1 MEKKNVT
8 EVVIDGVIYRLGGYE
23 SSEYLQQVAGYLN
36 NKTTELKALDGYHH
50 LPTSQKALMMEL
62 NIADDY
68 FKAKK
73 SADHLE
79 KELADKDKELY
90 GVKHDLV
97 ALQMKLEEAN
107 RTIQTLKEEY
117 EDSQKELLR
126 LQAVSAPGGAG
137 EPADQLP
144 DKPEQDAAQPAD
156 QPAGQA
162 ADCAD
167 VQPESKPSA
176 GEGAD
181 RGGITAGIT
190 AGIREDEASDG
201 QIPGQLSF
209 DLPGGKEQTAPEP
222 AEDPGAVFRPG
233 NAAHE
238 DASSEEPAAA
248 EDDAYGHAKTFVPGA
263 ADRENMLRS
272 ARENFLNQSGSYSRK
287 NRRKH

>member
-62 NIADDY
+62 NIADDF

-126 LQAVSAPGGAG
+126 LQAVSAPRDAG
-137 EPADQLP
+137 ETTGQLP
-144 DKPEQDAAQPAD
+144 DKPEQDAGQQTEQLID
-156 QPAGQA
+156 QT
-162 ADCAD
+162 ADCAA
-167 VQPESKPSA
+167 VKPESKPSA
-176 GEGAD
+176 GEEGAEKS
-181 RGGITAGIT
+181 GIT

-209 DLPGGKEQTAPEP
+209 DLPGGKEQAAPEP
-222 AEDPGAVFRPG
+222 ADEDPGAVFRPG
-233 NAAHE
+233 NAARE
-238 DASSEEPAAA
+238 DASSGEPAEA
-248 EDDAYGHAKTFVPGA
+248 EDAENGHAKTFVPGA

>member
-8 EVVIDGVIYRLGGYE
+8 EVVIDSVIYRLGGYE

-126 LQAVSAPGGAG
+126 LQAVSAQRGAVETAG
-137 EPADQLP
+137 QLS
-144 DKPEQDAAQPAD
+144 DKPEQDAGQQAD
-156 QPAGQA
+156 QLTDQA
-162 ADCAD
+162 ADCAA
-167 VQPESKPSA
+167 VKPESKPSA
-176 GEGAD
+176 GEGAEKS
-181 RGGITAGIT
+181 GIT

-209 DLPGGKEQTAPEP
+209 DLPGGKEQAALEP

-233 NAAHE
+233 NAARE
-238 DASSEEPAAA
+238 DASSGESAAA
-248 EDDAYGHAKTFVPGA
+248 EDAENGHAKTFVPGA
-263 ADRENMLRS
+263 TDRENMLRS

-287 NRRKH
+287 NRRRH

>member
-97 ALQMKLEEAN
+97 ALQMKLEEAS
-107 RTIQTLKEEY
+107 RTIQTLKGEY

-126 LQAVSAPGGAG
+126 LQAVSAPRDAG
-137 EPADQLP
+137 ETTGQLP
-144 DKPEQDAAQPAD
+144 DKPEQDAGQQTEQLID
-156 QPAGQA
+156 QT
-162 ADCAD
+162 ADCAA
-167 VQPESKPSA
+167 VKPESKPSA
-176 GEGAD
+176 GEEGAEKS
-181 RGGITAGIT
+181 GIT

-209 DLPGGKEQTAPEP
+209 DLPGGKEQAAPEP

-233 NAAHE
+233 NAARE
-238 DASSEEPAAA
+238 DASSGEPAEA
-248 EDDAYGHAKTFVPGA
+248 EDAENGHAKTFVPGA

-287 NRRKH
+287 NRRRH

>member
-36 NKTTELKALDGYHH
+36 NKTTELKALDGYQH

-107 RTIQTLKEEY
+107 RTIQTLKGEY
-117 EDSQKELLR
+117 EDSQKELLK
-126 LQAVSAPGGAG
+126 LQAVSTPRDGRDQ
-137 EPADQLP
+137 ADQLS
-144 DKPEQDAAQPAD
+144 DKPEQDTGRQTGQTKDSA
-156 QPAGQA
+156 AGQ
-162 ADCAD
+162 
-167 VQPESKPSA
+167 PGSRPSA
-176 GEGAD
+176 AEAAEK
-181 RGGITAGIT
+181 GGVT
-190 AGIREDEASDG
+190 AGIREDEAADG

-209 DLPGGKEQTAPEP
+209 DLPDEKEQSATEP
-222 AEDPGAVFRPG
+222 DEDPGAVFRPG
-233 NAAHE
+233 SAAHA
-238 DASSEEPAAA
+238 DTSSREPAAA
-248 EDDAYGHAKTFVPGA
+248 EDAENGHAKTFVPGA

-272 ARENFLNQSGSYSRK
+272 ARENFLSQAGSYSKK

>member
-97 ALQMKLEEAN
+97 ARQMKLEEAN
-107 RTIQTLKEEY
+107 RTIHTLKEEY

-126 LQAVSAPGGAG
+126 LQAVSAPRDAG
-137 EPADQLP
+137 ETTGQLP
-144 DKPEQDAAQPAD
+144 DKPEQDAGQQTEQLID
-156 QPAGQA
+156 QT
-162 ADCAD
+162 ADCAA
-167 VQPESKPSA
+167 VKPESKPSA
-176 GEGAD
+176 GEEGAEKS
-181 RGGITAGIT
+181 GIT

-209 DLPGGKEQTAPEP
+209 DLPGGKEQAAPEP
-222 AEDPGAVFRPG
+222 ADEDPGAVFRPG
-233 NAAHE
+233 NAARE
-238 DASSEEPAAA
+238 DASSGEPAEA
-248 EDDAYGHAKTFVPGA
+248 EDAENGHAKTFVPGA

-287 NRRKH
+287 NRRRH

>member
-1 MEKKNVT
+1 
-8 EVVIDGVIYRLGGYE
+8 
-23 SSEYLQQVAGYLN
+23 
-36 NKTTELKALDGYHH
+36 
-50 LPTSQKALMMEL
+50 MMEL

-73 SADHLE
+73 SSDHLE

-167 VQPESKPSA
+167 VQLETKPSA

-181 RGGITAGIT
+181 RGGIT

-233 NAAHE
+233 SAAHA
-238 DASSEEPAAA
+238 DTSSREPAAA
-248 EDDAYGHAKTFVPGA
+248 EDAENGHAKTFVPGA

-272 ARENFLNQSGSYSRK
+272 ARENFLSQAGSYSKK

>member
-23 SSEYLQQVAGYLN
+23 SSEYRQQVAGYLN

-97 ALQMKLEEAN
+97 ALQMKLEEAS
-107 RTIQTLKEEY
+107 RTIQTLKGEY

-126 LQAVSAPGGAG
+126 LQAVSAPRDAG
-137 EPADQLP
+137 ETTGQLP
-144 DKPEQDAAQPAD
+144 DKPEQDAGQQTEQLID
-156 QPAGQA
+156 QT
-162 ADCAD
+162 ADCAA
-167 VQPESKPSA
+167 VKPESKPSA
-176 GEGAD
+176 GEEGAEKS
-181 RGGITAGIT
+181 GIT

-209 DLPGGKEQTAPEP
+209 DLPGGKEQAAPEP
-222 AEDPGAVFRPG
+222 ADEDPGAVFRPG
-233 NAAHE
+233 NAARE
-238 DASSEEPAAA
+238 DASSGEPAEA
-248 EDDAYGHAKTFVPGA
+248 EDAENGHAKTFVPGA

-287 NRRKH
+287 NRRRH

>member
-23 SSEYLQQVAGYLN
+23 SSEYVQQVAGYLN

-97 ALQMKLEEAN
+97 ALQMKLEEAS
-107 RTIQTLKEEY
+107 RTIQTLKGEY

-126 LQAVSAPGGAG
+126 LQAVSAPRDAG
-137 EPADQLP
+137 ETTGQLP
-144 DKPEQDAAQPAD
+144 DKPEQDAGQQTEQLID
-156 QPAGQA
+156 QT
-162 ADCAD
+162 ADCAA
-167 VQPESKPSA
+167 VKPESKPSA
-176 GEGAD
+176 GEEGAEKS
-181 RGGITAGIT
+181 GIT

-209 DLPGGKEQTAPEP
+209 DLPGGKEQAAPEP
-222 AEDPGAVFRPG
+222 ADEDPGAVFRPG
-233 NAAHE
+233 NAARE
-238 DASSEEPAAA
+238 DASSGEPAEA
-248 EDDAYGHAKTFVPGA
+248 EDAENGHAKTFVPGA

-287 NRRKH
+287 NRRRH

>member
-126 LQAVSAPGGAG
+126 LQAVSAPRDAG
-137 EPADQLP
+137 ETTGQLP
-144 DKPEQDAAQPAD
+144 DKPEQDAGQQTEQLID
-156 QPAGQA
+156 QT
-162 ADCAD
+162 ADCAA
-167 VQPESKPSA
+167 VKPESKPSA
-176 GEGAD
+176 GEEGAEKS
-181 RGGITAGIT
+181 GIT

-209 DLPGGKEQTAPEP
+209 DLPGGKEQAAPEP
-222 AEDPGAVFRPG
+222 ADEDPGAVFRPG
-233 NAAHE
+233 NAARE
-238 DASSEEPAAA
+238 DASSGEPAEA
-248 EDDAYGHAKTFVPGA
+248 EDAENGHAKTFVPGA

>member
-144 DKPEQDAAQPAD
+144 DKPEQDAGQQTEQLID
-156 QPAGQA
+156 QT
-162 ADCAD
+162 ADCAA
-167 VQPESKPSA
+167 VKPESKPSA
-176 GEGAD
+176 GEEGAEKS
-181 RGGITAGIT
+181 GIT

-209 DLPGGKEQTAPEP
+209 DLPGGKEQAAPEP
-222 AEDPGAVFRPG
+222 ADEDPGAVFRPG
-233 NAAHE
+233 NAARE
-238 DASSEEPAAA
+238 DASSGEPAEA
-248 EDDAYGHAKTFVPGA
+248 EDAENGHAKTFVPGA

-287 NRRKH
+287 NRRRH

>member
-97 ALQMKLEEAN
+97 ALQMKLEEAS
-107 RTIQTLKEEY
+107 RTIQTLKGEY

-126 LQAVSAPGGAG
+126 LQAVSAPRDAG
-137 EPADQLP
+137 ETTGQLP
-144 DKPEQDAAQPAD
+144 DKPEQDAGQQTEQLID
-156 QPAGQA
+156 QT
-162 ADCAD
+162 ADCAA
-167 VQPESKPSA
+167 VKPESKPSA
-176 GEGAD
+176 GEEGAEKS
-181 RGGITAGIT
+181 GIT

-209 DLPGGKEQTAPEP
+209 DLPGGKEQAAPEP
-222 AEDPGAVFRPG
+222 ADEDPGAVFRPG
-233 NAAHE
+233 NAARE
-238 DASSEEPAAA
+238 DASSGEPAEA
-248 EDDAYGHAKTFVPGA
+248 EDAENGHAKTFVPGA

-287 NRRKH
+287 NRRRH

>member
-97 ALQMKLEEAN
+97 ALQMKLEEAS
-107 RTIQTLKEEY
+107 RTIQTLKGEY

-126 LQAVSAPGGAG
+126 LQAVSAQGGAG
-137 EPADQLP
+137 ETAGQLS
-144 DKPEQDAAQPAD
+144 DKPEQDAGQQAD
-156 QPAGQA
+156 QLTDQA
-162 ADCAD
+162 ADCAA
-167 VQPESKPSA
+167 VKPESKPSA
-176 GEGAD
+176 GEGAEKS
-181 RGGITAGIT
+181 GIT

-209 DLPGGKEQTAPEP
+209 DLPVGKEQAALEP

-233 NAAHE
+233 NAARE
-238 DASSEEPAAA
+238 DASSGEPAAA
-248 EDDAYGHAKTFVPGA
+248 EDAENGHAKTFVPGA

-287 NRRKH
+287 NRRRH

>member
-97 ALQMKLEEAN
+97 ALQMKLEEAS
-107 RTIQTLKEEY
+107 RTIQTLKGEY

-126 LQAVSAPGGAG
+126 LQAVSAQRGAG
-137 EPADQLP
+137 ETAGQQS
-144 DKPEQDAAQPAD
+144 DKPEQDAGQQAD
-156 QPAGQA
+156 QLTDQA
-162 ADCAD
+162 ADCAA
-167 VQPESKPSA
+167 VKPESKPSA
-176 GEGAD
+176 GEGAEKS
-181 RGGITAGIT
+181 GIT

-209 DLPGGKEQTAPEP
+209 DLPGGKEQAALEP

-233 NAAHE
+233 NAARE
-238 DASSEEPAAA
+238 DASSGESAAA
-248 EDDAYGHAKTFVPGA
+248 EDAENGHAKTFVPGA
-263 ADRENMLRS
+263 TDRENMLRS

-287 NRRKH
+287 NRRRH

>member
-126 LQAVSAPGGAG
+126 LQAVSAPRDAG
-137 EPADQLP
+137 ETTGQLP
-144 DKPEQDAAQPAD
+144 DKPEQDAGQQTEQLID
-156 QPAGQA
+156 QT
-162 ADCAD
+162 ADCAA
-167 VQPESKPSA
+167 VKPESKPSA
-176 GEGAD
+176 GEEGAEKS
-181 RGGITAGIT
+181 GIT

-209 DLPGGKEQTAPEP
+209 DLPGGKEQAAPEP
-222 AEDPGAVFRPG
+222 ADEDPGAVFRPG
-233 NAAHE
+233 NAARE
-238 DASSEEPAAA
+238 DASSGEPAEA
-248 EDDAYGHAKTFVPGA
+248 EDAENGHAKTFVPGA

-287 NRRKH
+287 NRRRH

>member
-126 LQAVSAPGGAG
+126 LQAVSAPRDAG
-137 EPADQLP
+137 ETTGQLP
-144 DKPEQDAAQPAD
+144 DKPEQDAGQQTEQLID
-156 QPAGQA
+156 QT
-162 ADCAD
+162 ADCAA
-167 VQPESKPSA
+167 VKPESKPSA
-176 GEGAD
+176 GEEGAEKS
-181 RGGITAGIT
+181 GIT

-209 DLPGGKEQTAPEP
+209 DLPGGKEQAALEP

-233 NAAHE
+233 NAARE
-238 DASSEEPAAA
+238 DASSGEPAEA
-248 EDDAYGHAKTFVPGA
+248 EDAENGHAKTFVPGA

>member
-1 MEKKNVT
+1 
-8 EVVIDGVIYRLGGYE
+8 
-23 SSEYLQQVAGYLN
+23 
-36 NKTTELKALDGYHH
+36 
-50 LPTSQKALMMEL
+50 MMEL

-126 LQAVSAPGGAG
+126 LQAVSA
-137 EPADQLP
+137 DQLP

-167 VQPESKPSA
+167 VQLEAKPSA

-181 RGGITAGIT
+181 RGGIT

-233 NAAHE
+233 NAAR
-238 DASSEEPAAA
+238 AWQCRAR
-248 EDDAYGHAKTFVPGA
+248 GCIIRGA
-263 ADRENMLRS
+263 G
-272 ARENFLNQSGSYSRK
+272 SGGG
-287 NRRKH
+287 

>member
-107 RTIQTLKEEY
+107 RTIQTLKGEY

-126 LQAVSAPGGAG
+126 LQAVSAPRDAG
-137 EPADQLP
+137 ETTGQLP
-144 DKPEQDAAQPAD
+144 DKPEQDAGQQTEQLID
-156 QPAGQA
+156 QT
-162 ADCAD
+162 ADCAA
-167 VQPESKPSA
+167 VKPESKPSA
-176 GEGAD
+176 GEEGAEKS
-181 RGGITAGIT
+181 GIT

-209 DLPGGKEQTAPEP
+209 DLPGGKEQAAPEP
-222 AEDPGAVFRPG
+222 ADEDPGAVFRPG
-233 NAAHE
+233 NAARE
-238 DASSEEPAAA
+238 DASSGEPAEA
-248 EDDAYGHAKTFVPGA
+248 EDAENGHAKTFVPGA

-287 NRRKH
+287 NRRRH

>member
-97 ALQMKLEEAN
+97 ALQMKLEEAS
-107 RTIQTLKEEY
+107 RTIQTLKGEY

-126 LQAVSAPGGAG
+126 LQAVSAPRDAG
-137 EPADQLP
+137 ETTGQLP
-144 DKPEQDAAQPAD
+144 DKPEQDAGQQTEQLID
-156 QPAGQA
+156 QT
-162 ADCAD
+162 ADCAA
-167 VQPESKPSA
+167 VKPESKPSA
-176 GEGAD
+176 GEEGAEKS
-181 RGGITAGIT
+181 GIT

-209 DLPGGKEQTAPEP
+209 DLPGGKEQAAPEP
-222 AEDPGAVFRPG
+222 ADEDPGAVVRPG
-233 NAAHE
+233 NAARE
-238 DASSEEPAAA
+238 DASSGEPAEA
-248 EDDAYGHAKTFVPGA
+248 EDAENGHAKTFVPGA

-287 NRRKH
+287 NRRRH

>member
-97 ALQMKLEEAN
+97 ALQMKLEEAS
-107 RTIQTLKEEY
+107 RTIQTLKGEY

-126 LQAVSAPGGAG
+126 LQAVSAPRDAG
-137 EPADQLP
+137 ETTGQLS
-144 DKPEQDAAQPAD
+144 DKPEQDAGQQTEQLID
-156 QPAGQA
+156 QT
-162 ADCAD
+162 ADCAA
-167 VQPESKPSA
+167 VKPESKPSA
-176 GEGAD
+176 GEEGAEKS
-181 RGGITAGIT
+181 GIT

-209 DLPGGKEQTAPEP
+209 DLPGGKEQAAPEP
-222 AEDPGAVFRPG
+222 ADEDPGAVFRPG
-233 NAAHE
+233 NAARE
-238 DASSEEPAAA
+238 DASSGEPAAA
-248 EDDAYGHAKTFVPGA
+248 EDAENGHAKTFVPGA

-287 NRRKH
+287 NRRRH

>member
-144 DKPEQDAAQPAD
+144 DKPEQDAGQQTEQLID
-156 QPAGQA
+156 QT
-162 ADCAD
+162 ADCAA
-167 VQPESKPSA
+167 VKPESKPSA
-176 GEGAD
+176 GEEGAEKS
-181 RGGITAGIT
+181 GIT

-209 DLPGGKEQTAPEP
+209 DLTGGKEQTAPEP

>member
-8 EVVIDGVIYRLGGYE
+8 GVVIDGVIYRLGGYE

-97 ALQMKLEEAN
+97 ALQMKLEEAS
-107 RTIQTLKEEY
+107 RTIQTLKGEY

-126 LQAVSAPGGAG
+126 LQAVSAPRDAG
-137 EPADQLP
+137 ETTGQLP
-144 DKPEQDAAQPAD
+144 DKPEQDAGQQTEQLID
-156 QPAGQA
+156 QT
-162 ADCAD
+162 ADCAA
-167 VQPESKPSA
+167 VKPESKPSA
-176 GEGAD
+176 GEEGAEKS
-181 RGGITAGIT
+181 GIT

-209 DLPGGKEQTAPEP
+209 DLPGGKEQAAPEP
-222 AEDPGAVFRPG
+222 ADEDPGAVFRPG
-233 NAAHE
+233 NAARE
-238 DASSEEPAAA
+238 DASSGEPAEA
-248 EDDAYGHAKTFVPGA
+248 EDAENGHAKTFVPGA

-287 NRRKH
+287 NRRRH

>member
-97 ALQMKLEEAN
+97 ALQMKLEEAS
-107 RTIQTLKEEY
+107 RTIQTLKGEY

-126 LQAVSAPGGAG
+126 LQAVSAQRGAG
-137 EPADQLP
+137 ETAGQLS
-144 DKPEQDAAQPAD
+144 DKPEQDAGQPDD
-156 QPAGQA
+156 QPVEQA
-162 ADCAD
+162 ADCAA
-167 VQPESKPSA
+167 VQSESNLSA
-176 GEGAD
+176 GEAEEKPGMS
-181 RGGITAGIT
+181 
-190 AGIREDEASDG
+190 AGIREDKASDG

-209 DLPGGKEQTAPEP
+209 DLPGGKEQAAPEP

-233 NAAHE
+233 SAARE
-238 DASSEEPAAA
+238 DASSGEPAAA
-248 EDDAYGHAKTFVPGA
+248 EDAENGHAKTFVPGA

-287 NRRKH
+287 NRRRH

>member
-36 NKTTELKALDGYHH
+36 NKTTELKALDGYQH

-107 RTIQTLKEEY
+107 RTIQTLKGEY
-117 EDSQKELLR
+117 EDSQKELLK
-126 LQAVSAPGGAG
+126 LQAVSAPRDGRDQ
-137 EPADQLP
+137 ADPLS
-144 DKPEQDAAQPAD
+144 DKPEQDTGRQTGQTEDSAA
-156 QPAGQA
+156 G
-162 ADCAD
+162 
-167 VQPESKPSA
+167 QPESRPSA
-176 GEGAD
+176 AEAAEK
-181 RGGITAGIT
+181 GGVT
-190 AGIREDEASDG
+190 AGIREDEAADG

-209 DLPGGKEQTAPEP
+209 DLPDGKEQSATEP

-233 NAAHE
+233 SAAHA
-238 DASSEEPAAA
+238 DTSSREPAAA
-248 EDDAYGHAKTFVPGA
+248 EDAENGHAKTFVPGA

-272 ARENFLNQSGSYSRK
+272 ARENFLSQAGSYSKK

>member
-97 ALQMKLEEAN
+97 ALQMKLEEAS
-107 RTIQTLKEEY
+107 RTIQTLKGEY

-126 LQAVSAPGGAG
+126 LQAVSAPRDAG
-137 EPADQLP
+137 ETTGQLP
-144 DKPEQDAAQPAD
+144 DKPEQDAGQQTEQLID
-156 QPAGQA
+156 QT
-162 ADCAD
+162 ADCAA
-167 VQPESKPSA
+167 VKPESKPSA
-176 GEGAD
+176 GEEGAEKS
-181 RGGITAGIT
+181 GIT

-209 DLPGGKEQTAPEP
+209 DLPGGKEQAAPEP
-222 AEDPGAVFRPG
+222 ADEDPGAVFRPG
-233 NAAHE
+233 NAARE
-238 DASSEEPAAA
+238 DASSGEPAEA
-248 EDDAYGHAKTFVPGA
+248 EDAENGHAKTFVPGA